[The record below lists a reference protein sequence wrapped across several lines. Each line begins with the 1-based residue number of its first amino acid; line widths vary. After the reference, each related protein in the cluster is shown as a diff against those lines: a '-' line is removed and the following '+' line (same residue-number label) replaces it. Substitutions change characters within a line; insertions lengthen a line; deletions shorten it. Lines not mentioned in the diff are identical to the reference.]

1 MQLPFGQPPRSLC
14 IVRLSA
20 IGDTCH
26 TVPVVR
32 AIEDAWPGTQL
43 TWIVGKTE
51 HSLLKGLE
59 GVEFIVLDKSRGWR
73 GYAAAHRA
81 LAGRRFD
88 ALLHMHAS
96 ARANLVSLLV
106 RSKLRIGF
114 DKARARDQQ
123 WLFTN
128 RRLPAR
134 RERHVMDGLFEF
146 AELIGAKPGKPRWNI
161 PVGAEDVAAIAPLF
175 ASAKP
180 TLVISPCT
188 GQRFRNYRNW
198 RVDWYAQIAD
208 YAAERYGAQVLLTGG
223 TTAIEQSYGREISA
237 TAKSHPNNLIGKTN
251 LKQLLAILQR
261 SSVLLC
267 PDSGPAHMA
276 TAVATPVV
284 GLYAT
289 SNRHRTGPY
298 FSQHLVVDKYPEAVE
313 REFGLAVD
321 TLRWGQRVRDPAAM
335 SLITVPDVIAKLD
348 AALVTESEPWRACTS
363 RPISRDTRRV
373 RRPRWPRRPWP
384 SSSSATSNRGPRSAA
399 TSSTTKAKCAI
410 TSKCSSTGTT
420 CATGANSQITLGP
433 IVKSMYFRLFQEG
446 NHGAPTARR
455 NA

>member
-1 MQLPFGQPPRSLC
+1 MSLPFAQPPASLC

-32 AIEDAWPGTQL
+32 ALQDAWPGTAIV
-43 TWIVGKTE
+43 WIIGKTE

-59 GVEFIVLDKSRGWR
+59 GVEFVVLDKALGLR
-73 GYAAAHRA
+73 GYLAVRRA

-96 ARANLVSLLV
+96 ARANLASLLV
-106 RSKLRIGF
+106 RSNLRIGF
-114 DKARARDQQ
+114 DRARARDQQ

-128 RRLPAR
+128 TKLPAR

-146 AELIGAKPGKPRWNI
+146 AALLGVPQPERPRWDI
-161 PVGAEDVAAIAPLF
+161 PVSADDVAAIAPLF
-175 ASAKP
+175 ATAKP

-198 RVDWYAQIAD
+198 RADWYAEVVD

-223 TTAIEQSYGREISA
+223 GTAIEQTYGLNI
-237 TAKSHPNNLIGKTN
+237 TAAARHKPENLIGKTT
-251 LKQLLAILQR
+251 LKQLLAILAR
-261 SSVLLC
+261 ATVVLC

-276 TAVATPVV
+276 TAVGTPVV

-298 FSQHLVVDKYPEAVE
+298 FSQHLVVDKYPEAVAK
-313 REFGLAVD
+313 EFGRPIE
-321 TLRWGQRVRDPAAM
+321 TLRWGQRVRDPSAM
-335 SLITVPDVIAKLD
+335 SLITVADVAVKLD
-348 AALVTESEPWRACTS
+348 AAFAARGVTP
-363 RPISRDTRRV
+363 V
-373 RRPRWPRRPWP
+373 
-384 SSSSATSNRGPRSAA
+384 
-399 TSSTTKAKCAI
+399 
-410 TSKCSSTGTT
+410 
-420 CATGANSQITLGP
+420 
-433 IVKSMYFRLFQEG
+433 
-446 NHGAPTARR
+446 H
-455 NA
+455 

>member
-32 AIEDAWPGTQL
+32 AIQDAWPSTQL

-59 GVEFIVLDKSRGWR
+59 GVEFIVLDKSLGLR
-73 GYAAAHRA
+73 GYAAVRRG
-81 LAGRRFD
+81 LGGRRFD

-96 ARANLVSLLV
+96 TRANLVSVLV

-128 RRLPAR
+128 TRLAPR

-146 AELIGAKPGKPRWNI
+146 AELIGVKPGKPRWDI
-161 PVGAEDVAAIAPLF
+161 PVSAEDRAAIAPWF
-175 ASAKP
+175 ASGKP

-198 RVDWYAQIAD
+198 RADWYAEVAD
-208 YAAERYGAQVLLTGG
+208 HAAQRYGAQVLLTGG
-223 TTAIEQSYGREISA
+223 TTAIEQTYGRDIVA
-237 TAKSHPNNLIGKTN
+237 AAKSPPQNLIGRTS
-251 LKQLLAILQR
+251 LKQLLAILAR
-261 SSVLLC
+261 ASVVLC
-267 PDSGPAHMA
+267 PDSGPAHMS
-276 TAVATPVV
+276 TAVGTPVV

-298 FSQHLVVDKYPEAVE
+298 FSQHLVVDRYPEAVR
-313 REFGLAVD
+313 REFDRPVEA
-321 TLRWGQRVRDPAAM
+321 LRFGQRVRDPAAM
-335 SLITVPDVIAKLD
+335 SLITVPDVIGKLET
-348 AALVTESEPWRACTS
+348 AFAERGIEPVTDRS
-363 RPISRDTRRV
+363 RV
-373 RRPRWPRRPWP
+373 
-384 SSSSATSNRGPRSAA
+384 
-399 TSSTTKAKCAI
+399 
-410 TSKCSSTGTT
+410 
-420 CATGANSQITLGP
+420 
-433 IVKSMYFRLFQEG
+433 
-446 NHGAPTARR
+446 
-455 NA
+455 